1 MKKPT
6 LKLITGIFLISF
18 VLQSCTNEVEE
29 TPAPSALDQ
38 ELALENN
45 GFLEVENT
53 TYIFK
58 KSGETVKFIDDN
70 RAFDFVFSDEITYKA
85 SGGISKHEG
94 EELVITNPDTQ
105 EFIKF
110 YHFQELKKG
119 MLKFDV
125 DLSTGKTYKSIIYKY
140 GEAFTSEDQKCHE
153 WPCVSIAAV
162 VLESMIEMSYNSLSS
177 DCQDALDL
185 CARAGGNSSVTIP
198 TEVLWFATAK
208 SCNVKCNYTF

>member
-1 MKKPT
+1 MKKST
-6 LKLITGIFLISF
+6 LKLITGIFFIS
-18 VLQSCTNEVEE
+18 LGLHSCTSEVEE
-29 TPAPSALDQ
+29 TSAPSALDQ

-58 KSGETVKFIDDN
+58 KTGETVKFIDDQ
-70 RAFDFVFSDEITYKA
+70 RAFDFVFSGEITYKA

-94 EELVITNPDTQ
+94 EELVITNPVTE
-105 EFIKF
+105 EFIRF

-125 DLSTGKTYKSIIYKY
+125 DLSNGKSYKSVIYKY

-153 WPCVSIAAV
+153 WPCVSIAAT
-162 VLESMIEMSYNSLSS
+162 VLESMIEMSLNSLSG
-177 DCQDALDL
+177 DCQAALDV
-185 CARAGGNSSVTIP
+185 CANAGGNSSVTIP

-208 SCNVKCNYTF
+208 PCNVKCNY

>member
-1 MKKPT
+1 MKKST
-6 LKLITGIFLISF
+6 LKLIAGIFLISLG
-18 VLQSCTNEVEE
+18 LQSCTSDTEE

-58 KSGETVKFIDDN
+58 KSGETVKFIDEK

-85 SGGISKHEG
+85 SGLISKHAG
-94 EELVITNPDTQ
+94 EELVITNPVTE

-125 DLSTGKTYKSIIYKY
+125 DLSSGKTYKSVNYKY

-162 VLESMIEMSYNSLSS
+162 VLESMIEMSHNTLSN
-177 DCQDALDL
+177 DCQTALDV
-185 CARAGGNSSVTIP
+185 CAKAGGRSLVTIP
-198 TEVLWFATAK
+198 TEVLWFASAK
-208 SCNVKCNYTF
+208 SCNVKCIY

>member
-1 MKKPT
+1 MKKST
-6 LKLITGIFLISF
+6 LKLITGIFLISLG
-18 VLQSCTNEVEE
+18 LQSCTSEVEE

-38 ELALENN
+38 ELALENK

-58 KSGETVKFIDDN
+58 KTGETVKFINDQ
-70 RAFDFVFSDEITYKA
+70 RAFDFVFSGEITYKA

-94 EELVITNPDTQ
+94 EELVITNTFTQ
-105 EFIKF
+105 EFIRF

-125 DLSTGKTYKSIIYKY
+125 DLSNGKSYKSVIYNY

-162 VLESMIEMSYNSLSS
+162 VLESMIEMSYSSLSNE
-177 DCQDALDL
+177 CQAALDV
-185 CARAGGNSSVTIP
+185 CANAGGNSSVTIP
-198 TEVLWFATAK
+198 TEVLWFATSK
-208 SCNVKCNYTF
+208 PCNVKCNY